1 MKMSK
6 RIFKSAITLF
16 VMSAMLFSASL
27 WPSVQGASGAS
38 PKSNAAALKVN
49 VSIRLGRSSRGCR
62 GFGICSVVIVISRIS
77 IDKRTVR
84 AELSTAADGK
94 LELTLL
100 DKAPEEGQTLFVDQ
114 DIPLSQDIAQKL
126 GFKTATIQQGEYAF
140 SGNRSLLS
148 ARLTR

>member
-6 RIFKSAITLF
+6 RIFKPAITLF
-16 VMSAMLFSASL
+16 VMSAMLFSVSL
-27 WPSVQGASGAS
+27 WPSVQGATGAS
-38 PKSNAAALKVN
+38 PKSNAAALKVS
-49 VSIRLGRSSRGCR
+49 VSVRFGRSSRGC
-62 GFGICSVVIVISRIS
+62 GGVGICSVTITVSRIS
-77 IDKRTVR
+77 SGFVR

-126 GFKTATIQQGEYAF
+126 GFKSATIQQGEYAF
-140 SGNRSLLS
+140 SANKSLLT